1 MHRYRFRLATL
12 CLVLLACMGPVA
24 AAELAPAMSA
34 EQVAGEAYARMR
46 AGDWEAAA
54 ETFDPAALQQFRGM
68 IGPLLE
74 GPIGEG
80 MVGMFYGAGRTSADI
95 GKMNDTEFF
104 AGFVRSLVSGS
115 GASLNGQDILGAV
128 PEGQDRMH
136 LVTRTSAEAM
146 GITVT
151 QMEVVTLNRTPQ
163 GWRLALSGKLD
174 GMAQALRRASEAKP
188 SAPAAPEP

>member
-1 MHRYRFRLATL
+1 MHRHRFRPAILSLA
-12 CLVLLACMGPVA
+12 LLACAAPAV
-24 AAELAPAMSA
+24 AAELTPSMSA

-46 AGDWEAAA
+46 AGNWEAAA

-68 IGPLLE
+68 IGPLLD

-80 MVGMFYGAGRTSADI
+80 MVGMFYGAGKTPADI
-95 GKMNDTEFF
+95 GKMNDIEFF

-136 LVTRTSAEAM
+136 LVTRTSAEAV
-146 GITVT
+146 GIRVS

-174 GMAQALRRASEAKP
+174 GMAQALRRASEAGP
-188 SAPAAPEP
+188 SAAPASEP